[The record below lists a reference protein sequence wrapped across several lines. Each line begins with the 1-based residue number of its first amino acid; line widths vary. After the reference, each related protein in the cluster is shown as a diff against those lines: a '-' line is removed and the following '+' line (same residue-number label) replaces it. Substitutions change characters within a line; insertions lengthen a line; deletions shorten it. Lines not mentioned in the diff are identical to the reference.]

1 MAGATKYKTLMT
13 IAKPIVPTKIAIL
26 PDKMLIKMAIE
37 PKIKII
43 IRLPNN
49 VAHSIPGSLAK
60 STPLGLLM
68 EILPKHSVNSINS
81 IPTVSTTRL
90 WTRKQTNFMI
100 MIFQRLL
107 GLEIIINSLP
117 SSLGSL
123 KITTAVIPQ
132 IIAKMIIK

>member
-1 MAGATKYKTLMT
+1 
-13 IAKPIVPTKIAIL
+13 
-26 PDKMLIKMAIE
+26 MAIE
-37 PKIKII
+37 PKIKMIM
-43 IRLPNN
+43 RLPNI

-68 EILPKHSVNSINS
+68 ETLPKHNVNNINI
-81 IPTVSTTRL
+81 IPMASTTRL
-90 WTRKQTNFMI
+90 WARKQMNLTMI
-100 MIFQRLL
+100 IFHRLL

-132 IIAKMIIK
+132 IMAKMIIK